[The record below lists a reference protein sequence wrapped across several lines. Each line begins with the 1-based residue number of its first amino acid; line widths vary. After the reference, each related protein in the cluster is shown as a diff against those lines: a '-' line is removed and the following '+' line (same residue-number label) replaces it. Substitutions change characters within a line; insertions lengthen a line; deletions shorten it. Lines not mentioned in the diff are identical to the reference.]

1 MNDMP
6 RITQEM
12 INLYDEYT
20 HVTLDRGGF
29 LERLIALTGSP
40 ETARSIAALI
50 EANKA
55 SSSIVPE
62 NDSRL
67 KTQSVTFGEK
77 MTGYLA
83 LPANASGKLPA
94 VMVVHENRGL
104 VPHIKDVVRRVALEG
119 SLALGP
125 DFLAPDGGTPED
137 EEQGREM
144 IGKLDRGKV
153 IANALTAVEFL
164 KSHPNSNGNV
174 GAVGFCWGGGIV
186 NATAVAAGTSLKAG
200 VPYYGAQPKPEDVG
214 KIKAEMMLQYAEQDE
229 RINAGIPAYKEAL
242 EKNGIK
248 HQIFVYEGAQ
258 HAFNNDT
265 SAARYDKKSADLAW
279 SRTVAFLKQKLA

>member
-20 HVTLDRGGF
+20 HVTLDRAGF
-29 LERLIALTGSP
+29 LDRLTRLVGSP

-55 SSSIVPE
+55 SAAIVSE
-62 NDSRL
+62 NDTRL
-67 KTQSVTFGEK
+67 KTQSVTFGEN
-77 MTGYLA
+77 MTGYLVM
-83 LPANASGKLPA
+83 PAGVSGKLPA

-119 SLALGP
+119 FLALGP
-125 DFLAPDGGTPED
+125 DFLAPEGGTPDD

-144 IGKLDRGKV
+144 IQKLDRGKV
-153 IANALTAVEFL
+153 VANALAAIDFL

-174 GAVGFCWGGGIV
+174 GAIGFCWGGGIV
-186 NATAVAAGTSLKAG
+186 NAVAVAAGDRLKAG
-200 VPYYGAQPKPEDVG
+200 VPYYGAQPKAEDVG
-214 KIKAEMMLQYAEQDE
+214 KVKAEMMLHYAGEDE

-242 EKNGIK
+242 EKNGVR
-248 HQIFVYEGAQ
+248 HQIFMYEGAQ

-279 SRTVAFLKQKLA
+279 SRTIPFLKQKLT